1 MQVVVAFGCL
11 LNRLLL
17 ICCLVAALLYH
28 AMNASRL
35 TRVATSLS
43 LRTAPSLRGLS
54 TIEGSRRLSVAPAV
68 PPPSTTQNFP
78 AALKRLA
85 RDGSDALRPK
95 LVLSPYPED
104 PTAIMYRNERPVP
117 LLSSEEKAAKEGVVG
132 AVSAVEDVAA
142 SSSGD
147 FNASEAPAEKPEEQ
161 AGEYD
166 AAALSSYDA
175 RRCWHKPKVS
185 RRKAHVL
192 RKHAIRTGTYGTYD
206 PETGTGWD
214 AAWDADLFQRG
225 PVGGGGRIQ
234 SASADG
240 DATTEQQATQGGGAL
255 GRYRVTVPKR
265 TKRHR
270 TREQRAQLID
280 RNMADMDAR
289 IDEYYAAKHAAKPP
303 NTFENLH
310 KRLMR
315 IKK

>member
-1 MQVVVAFGCL
+1 MDCW
-11 LNRLLL
+11 
-17 ICCLVAALLYH
+17 AAPLYH

-35 TRVATSLS
+35 ARAVTTLS
-43 LRTAPSLRGLS
+43 LRSAPSVRALS
-54 TIEGSRRLSVAPAV
+54 TIEGSRRSVAAAV
-68 PPPSTTQNFP
+68 PPSTQQKFP

-85 RDGSDALRPK
+85 RDGSEALRPK
-95 LVLSPYPED
+95 LVLSPYPDD
-104 PTAIMYRNERPVP
+104 PTAIMYRNERPVSLP
-117 LLSSEEKAAKEGVVG
+117 SSEVPVKEGVVG
-132 AVSAVEDVAA
+132 VV
-142 SSSGD
+142 
-147 FNASEAPAEKPEEQ
+147 APAEEDSLESSSDELKASETLTGQPDEQ
-161 AGEYD
+161 SGD
-166 AAALSSYDA
+166 VAALSSYDA

-225 PVGGGGRIQ
+225 AVGGIQ
-234 SASADG
+234 MMSSAEG
-240 DATTEQQATQGGGAL
+240 DAVSEDARQGGGAV

-265 TKRHR
+265 TKRQR

-280 RNMADMDAR
+280 RNMSDMDAR

-310 KRLMR
+310 KRLMLV
-315 IKK
+315 KK